1 MRRKCGYMGEVIWLE
16 NALFEI
22 DRISKYPNIGSKIY
36 KDKNGATMLFENI
49 YHPND
54 ILLNRICKRL
64 LELLNIK
71 DVNCEKVYHMGCT
84 MEIFILLQ
92 VKHALGMT

>member
-36 KDKNGATMLFENI
+36 KDKNGATMLFEI
-49 YHPND
+49 Y
-54 ILLNRICKRL
+54 IIRMIYC
-64 LELLNIK
+64 
-71 DVNCEKVYHMGCT
+71 
-84 MEIFILLQ
+84 
-92 VKHALGMT
+92 